1 MRSEITRNGPR
12 AARRAFGL
20 VAALAVAATGVAGCK
35 SEGEASTQK
44 PGTAEV
50 SKTVTEKAS
59 VVSVDK
65 ANRLVTL
72 KDKDGQT
79 MTVQCGPEVRNFDQ
93 IEVGNS
99 VVVRYLVSLAVA
111 LVKPGETPPA
121 AATLAAGTAEKGA
134 KPGAAIVG
142 QITATVKIESVD
154 LKKNLVVFTAP
165 NGGLR
170 AVNVEK
176 PEGVKFIQ
184 GIKPGDLV
192 QITYTEALA
201 VSVEKEP
208 AAAPAKDDKKEGE
221 KKK

>member
-1 MRSEITRNGPR
+1 MRSEITRDGPR

-20 VAALAVAATGVAGCK
+20 VAALALAAAGVAGCK
-35 SEGEASTQK
+35 SEGEAGTQK

-65 ANRLVTL
+65 QNRLVTL
-72 KDKDGQT
+72 KAKDGQT
-79 MTVQCGPEVRNFDQ
+79 TTVQCGPEVRNFDQ
-93 IEVGNS
+93 ISAGDS

-121 AATLAAGTAEKGA
+121 AATLAAGRAEKGE
-134 KPGAAIVG
+134 KPGAAVGG

-201 VSVEKEP
+201 VSVEKD
-208 AAAPAKDDKKEGE
+208 AAPPAKDEKKETDKK
-221 KKK
+221 K

>member
-1 MRSEITRNGPR
+1 MRSESKRKGPR
-12 AARRAFGL
+12 AARRVFGL
-20 VAALAVAATGVAGCK
+20 VTALAVAAISAAGCK

-50 SKTVTEKAS
+50 SKTVSEKAS
-59 VVSVDK
+59 VVSIDK
-65 ANRLVTL
+65 KNRLVTL

-79 MTVQCGPEVRNFDQ
+79 LTVLCGPEVRNFDQ
-93 IEVGNS
+93 IEAGNS

-111 LVKPGETPPA
+111 LVKPNETPPA
-121 AATLAAGTAEKGA
+121 SATVAAGRAEKGD
-134 KPGAAIVG
+134 KPGAAVAG

-170 AVNVEK
+170 AVNVER

-201 VSVEKEP
+201 LSVEKEG
-208 AAAPAKDDKKEGE
+208 AAPE
-221 KKK
+221 KKN